1 MFPHHPLVVLHLL
14 LELDSVPSELLVL
27 PPLLPQVPLLLGQR
41 RLQLPRAMP
50 QLLELQGGLEALL
63 LQLVGRAEWQG
74 RKQLEGASA
83 MLR

>member
-1 MFPHHPLVVLHLL
+1 VFPHHPLVVLHLL

-27 PPLLPQVPLLLGQR
+27 PPLLPQVPLRLGQR

-63 LQLVGRAEWQG
+63 LQLVGRAEGQG